1 MKRLPPGNS
10 LAVQW
15 LGLHASAAGG
25 PRFDPW
31 LRTRI
36 FLKSLVAQKNASSL
50 QTDK

>member
-10 LAVQW
+10 LAVEW

-31 LRTRI
+31 SRI
-36 FLKSLVAQKNASSL
+36 GLESLVAQKNASFL